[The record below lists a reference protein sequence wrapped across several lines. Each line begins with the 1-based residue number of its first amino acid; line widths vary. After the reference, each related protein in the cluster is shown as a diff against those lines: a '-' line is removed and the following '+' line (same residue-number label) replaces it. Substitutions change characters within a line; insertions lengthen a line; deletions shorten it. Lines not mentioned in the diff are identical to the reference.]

1 MHDVKVEKRRGKG
14 YVGKS
19 LKRLGKNNRS
29 MLTIYWT
36 VELDFRF
43 CPQAKDEFIDEQAHG
58 WVVQE
63 REGKI
68 K

>member
-1 MHDVKVEKRRGKG
+1 M
-14 YVGKS
+14 GKS
-19 LKRLGKNNRS
+19 IKRLGKNNRS

-43 CPQAKDEFIDEQAHG
+43 CPQAEDEFIDEQAHG

-63 REGKI
+63 RKGKI